1 MSQDKQDRIVNILTK
16 NDFDEMVKG
25 ANLSVI
31 HFWAPWA
38 TQCEPM
44 DEAMKILAEEEADL
58 KSVSFARVE
67 AEEMSE
73 TSMEFEVAAVPTFLF
88 FKNGKVIKRIEGAKA
103 ADVTKAVKNL
113 ASQKSTGPAR
123 PPPSSTV
130 AETPVH
136 QETPDELNARLKKII
151 NLSPVMLFMKGD
163 PAAPKCGFS
172 RQTVEMFSNLNAK
185 YGTFDILTDD
195 AVRQGLKTYSNWPTY
210 PQLYIKGELVGGLDI
225 LKELNEDGEL
235 KTMLTEAMPA
245 PPDFN
250 ALINKA
256 PLMIFMKGNPAEP
269 KCGFSRTLIQILSE
283 TGLSYDTFDIL
294 SDDDV
299 RQGLKKFSNWPTFP
313 QVYVKGDLV
322 GGLDI
327 IKELKDSGDLISTL
341 KGE

>member
-1 MSQDKQDRIVNILTK
+1 
-16 NDFDEMVKG
+16 
-25 ANLSVI
+25 
-31 HFWAPWA
+31 
-38 TQCEPM
+38 
-44 DEAMKILAEEEADL
+44 
-58 KSVSFARVE
+58 
-67 AEEMSE
+67 
-73 TSMEFEVAAVPTFLF
+73 
-88 FKNGKVIKRIEGAKA
+88 
-103 ADVTKAVKNL
+103 
-113 ASQKSTGPAR
+113 
-123 PPPSSTV
+123 
-130 AETPVH
+130 
-136 QETPDELNARLKKII
+136 
-151 NLSPVMLFMKGD
+151 
-163 PAAPKCGFS
+163 
-172 RQTVEMFSNLNAK
+172 
-185 YGTFDILTDD
+185 
-195 AVRQGLKTYSNWPTY
+195 
-210 PQLYIKGELVGGLDI
+210 
-225 LKELNEDGEL
+225 
-235 KTMLTEAMPA
+235 MLTEAMPA

>member
-1 MSQDKQDRIVNILTK
+1 MSTDKKERITNVTTK
-16 NDFDEMVKG
+16 NDFEEMVKSG
-25 ANLSVI
+25 NLSVI

-44 DEAMKILAEEEADL
+44 DEAMKILAEEEAEL
-58 KSVSFARVE
+58 KNVNFARVE

-73 TSMEFEVAAVPTFLF
+73 ISMDFEVAAVPTFLF

-103 ADVTKAVKNL
+103 ADVTKTVKNL
-113 ASQKSTGPAR
+113 ASQKSSG
-123 PPPSSTV
+123 PPPSTV
-130 AETPVH
+130 AETPVIKE
-136 QETPDELNARLKKII
+136 ETPDELNARLKKII

-163 PAAPKCGFS
+163 PSAPKCGFS
-172 RQTVEMFSNLNAK
+172 RQTIEMFSNLNAK

-225 LKELNEDGEL
+225 LKELNESGEL

-245 PPDFN
+245 EPDFK
-250 ALINKA
+250 ALINRA
-256 PLMIFMKGNPAEP
+256 PLLIFMKGNRDEP
-269 KCGFSRTLIQILSE
+269 RCGFSRTIIGILNE
-283 TGLSYDTFDIL
+283 TELTYDTFDIL
-294 SDDDV
+294 SDEEV
-299 RQGLKKFSNWPTFP
+299 RQGLKKFSNWPTYP
-313 QVYVKGDLV
+313 QVYVKGELI

-327 IKELKDSGDLISTL
+327 IKELKDSGELISAL

>member
-1 MSQDKQDRIVNILTK
+1 M
-16 NDFDEMVKG
+16 
-25 ANLSVI
+25 
-31 HFWAPWA
+31 
-38 TQCEPM
+38 
-44 DEAMKILAEEEADL
+44 
-58 KSVSFARVE
+58 
-67 AEEMSE
+67 
-73 TSMEFEVAAVPTFLF
+73 AAVPTFLF

-235 KTMLTEAMPA
+235 KTMLTDAMPA

-283 TGLSYDTFDIL
+283 TELSYDTFDIF

-299 RQGLKKFSNWPTFP
+299 RQGLKKFSNWPTYP
-313 QVYVKGDLV
+313 QVYVKGELI

>member
-1 MSQDKQDRIVNILTK
+1 M
-16 NDFDEMVKG
+16 
-25 ANLSVI
+25 
-31 HFWAPWA
+31 
-38 TQCEPM
+38 
-44 DEAMKILAEEEADL
+44 
-58 KSVSFARVE
+58 
-67 AEEMSE
+67 
-73 TSMEFEVAAVPTFLF
+73 AAVPTFLF
-88 FKNGKVIKRIEGAKA
+88 FKKGKVIKRIEGAKA

-250 ALINKA
+250 ALVNKA

-327 IKELKDSGDLISTL
+327 IKELFRLCWKPTDISRSCLRGSLHLIYEYQCNCIRLTF
-341 KGE
+341 ERQVV

>member
-1 MSQDKQDRIVNILTK
+1 M
-16 NDFDEMVKG
+16 
-25 ANLSVI
+25 
-31 HFWAPWA
+31 
-38 TQCEPM
+38 
-44 DEAMKILAEEEADL
+44 
-58 KSVSFARVE
+58 
-67 AEEMSE
+67 
-73 TSMEFEVAAVPTFLF
+73 
-88 FKNGKVIKRIEGAKA
+88 
-103 ADVTKAVKNL
+103 
-113 ASQKSTGPAR
+113 
-123 PPPSSTV
+123 
-130 AETPVH
+130 
-136 QETPDELNARLKKII
+136 
-151 NLSPVMLFMKGD
+151 
-163 PAAPKCGFS
+163 
-172 RQTVEMFSNLNAK
+172 
-185 YGTFDILTDD
+185 
-195 AVRQGLKTYSNWPTY
+195 
-210 PQLYIKGELVGGLDI
+210 IKGELVGGLDI

-245 PPDFN
+245 APDFN